1 MYYVYVLTNLIYILF
16 MGEAMP
22 QRKGKL
28 VEARSYI
35 PDNVYHYLVPVNE
48 RECDASFAKTD

>member
-1 MYYVYVLTNLIYILF
+1 MYYVYVLTNLIF

-48 RECDASFAKTD
+48 RERDASFAKTS